1 MMVETLKLPPDEPR
15 PPRVYPRLNR
25 RIWLLMWLSLAG
37 GLAAIGGGGY
47 ELYRAQQLRS
57 HGQQI
62 EGTLVDSSKL
72 STGKGRTAFS
82 VTLNYQPPTDATTYQ
97 KQFSV
102 TESQFNEIRQNG
114 KAQVTY
120 LAADPTQSAVGGIV
134 KPNYEPLAMG
144 IGLLAV
150 SGGIALYRRRQWK
163 QVETYIHGKS

>member
-1 MMVETLKLPPDEPR
+1 MVETLQLPPDEPR

-37 GLAAIGGGGY
+37 GLAALGGGGY
-47 ELYRAQQLRS
+47 ENYRAQQLRS
-57 HGQQI
+57 HGQQV
-62 EGTLVDSSKL
+62 EGVLVDSGKL
-72 STGKGRTAFS
+72 STGKGRTAYS
-82 VTLNYQPPTDATTYQ
+82 VTLNYLPPNDATTYQ

-102 TESQFNEIRQNG
+102 TEPQFNEILQAG

-120 LAADPTQSAVGGIV
+120 LATDPTQSAVGGVI

-150 SGGIALYRRRQWK
+150 SGGIALFRRRQWQK
-163 QVETYIHGKS
+163 VEAYIHGKS